1 MKTNKMLSGIRRNVS
16 LILFVF
22 FITSSGIAFAQHDG
36 TGKGGGTGGGTGGGY
51 GNATPEERA
60 SRLTSMMKEQ
70 LKLTAAQEPK
80 VSAINLK
87 YAKKN
92 QELKAVADTAQ
103 RRKTATAIETA
114 RDGELKAV
122 FTASQYKDYLKLKEE
137 MKARR
142 KR

>member
-1 MKTNKMLSGIRRNVS
+1 MTTSKMILRIQRNFN
-16 LILFVF
+16 LILLMLFL
-22 FITSSGIAFAQHDG
+22 TSAGVSFAQQ
-36 TGKGGGTGGGTGGGY
+36 GGQGGGY
-51 GNATPEERA
+51 GSATPEERA
-60 SRLTSMMKEQ
+60 TRLTDMMKEQ

-92 QELKAVADTAQ
+92 QEVRAIADTAQ
-103 RRKTATAIETA
+103 RRKTATANETA

-122 FTASQYKDYLKLKEE
+122 FTASQFKEYLKLKEE

-142 KR
+142 HH